1 MDHLFDYQKAG
12 AKFLADN
19 PAAFLADQ
27 QGLGKTIQVIAA
39 CDMLGL
45 KKVAVI
51 CPAIAKI
58 NWKREFDKW
67 GTLEREV
74 VVYSY
79 DKITQSKEARNVVAK
94 LAPDV
99 IVIDESHYLKNR
111 QAKRTKYIYGQ
122 HCRGDGL
129 VRFADR
135 VWLLSGTPVPNDV
148 SDMWTHLKA
157 IWQYPLNFVD
167 YTLYFCKTWN
177 GQFGLK
183 VLGNKAERMGEFKD
197 ILKSIM
203 LRRKADKVLTEL
215 PPIWWQDAV
224 VEAEGWSDTKHIEDD
239 REREAVELIIQSAV
253 TQDDLSAKLDNI
265 APHLA
270 SLRRL
275 TALAKAKPIAT
286 QLASELKDHAYDK
299 VVVFAYHKAA
309 LEVLREELSDFNPAY
324 VVGGLANQERQSEID
339 RRGPGSAPGA
349 VHDGAD
355 RDRRR
360 RRRRLPLPLRGARV
374 PAGRQRLEPAQG
386 LGALP
391 RAPPPLPRRRDD
403 RRDRRDRD
411 AGPAGQDVPR
421 HPGGPDRERGAAG
434 AAAQRVERGDAAP
447 G

>member
-339 RRGPGSAPGA
+339 RFQSDKDCRVFIGQITACSTAITLTA
-349 VHDGAD
+349 ANQVVFVELDW
-355 RDRRR
+355 
-360 RRRRLPLPLRGARV
+360 V
-374 PAGRQRLEPAQG
+374 PATNAQASKRCHRIGQSKPVIVRAFG
-386 LGALP
+386 LANSCDEIVARTL
-391 RAPPPLPRRRDD
+391 AKKTQMISEVLD
-403 RRDRRDRD
+403 
-411 AGPAGQDVPR
+411 
-421 HPGGPDRERGAAG
+421 
-434 AAAQRVERGDAAP
+434 
-447 G
+447 